1 MRKFLAAAVAGA
13 AAATLA
19 ACAAAP
25 AGLAPADAIDATPA
39 AAQKTIFVIRH
50 LQKGEGP
57 DPSLT
62 TQGAA
67 NAQRL
72 ADMLQEKKIVAI
84 FATPTRRA
92 METADPLAQRL
103 AIPVTPYDPRNPQ
116 ALVAAVA
123 GAAGPVLVVG
133 HSNTVPDLVAAFGG
147 AAPAP
152 LSEEDYGTLFAVE
165 ADGDVSTLQVN

>member
-1 MRKFLAAAVAGA
+1 MRKFLGAAVAA
-13 AAATLA
+13 VALA
-19 ACAAAP
+19 GCAAAP
-25 AGLAPADAIDATPA
+25 AGVVAADALEATPA
-39 AAQKTIFVIRH
+39 TAQKTIFVIRH
-50 LQKGEGP
+50 LQKGEGA

-62 TQGAA
+62 AQGAA
-67 NAQRL
+67 GAQRL
-72 ADMLQEKKIVAI
+72 ADILQDKKIVAI

-92 METADPLAQRL
+92 METAAPLAQRL

-116 ALVAAVA
+116 ALVAVVA
-123 GAAGPVLVVG
+123 AAPGPVLVVG

-152 LSEEDYGTLFAVE
+152 LSDEDYGTLFAVE